1 MMEKYGKVL
10 VLMGGWSNER
20 EISLVSG
27 SFVYDSLIKSGVNTI
42 KLDLTKN
49 NLNEIEKISPDR
61 VFIILHGKGG
71 EDGEIQKYLDS
82 LNIPYTGSNSESSKL
97 CMNKRSTKEILLS
110 NGILTPNYE
119 KISEMEISSIK
130 KRFQYPFIVKPSAEG
145 SSIGVYIVESDRDLE
160 RAISANEKISSDFI
174 AEDYIE
180 GLEYTV
186 GILGDIALPV
196 IKLLPPGKF
205 YDFNAKYESDK
216 MQYICPSQLDDS
228 MEDELKKISLNCF
241 KACGCKGWGR
251 IDIII
256 DDKGNPWVIE
266 LNTVPGMTSHSLVPL
281 AAKQRDIDFENLVLK
296 ILDSS
301 LQKL

>member
-1 MMEKYGKVL
+1 MTEKYGKVL

-27 SFVYDSLIKSGVNTI
+27 SFVYDSLIKSGVNTVR
-42 KLDLTKN
+42 LDLKKN
-49 NLNEIEKISPDR
+49 NLNEIEQINPDR

-110 NGILTPNYE
+110 NNILTPNYE
-119 KISEMEISSIK
+119 NISKMKLSSIK
-130 KRFQYPFIVKPSAEG
+130 EKFQYPFIVKPSAEG
-145 SSIGVYIVESDRDLE
+145 SSIGVYIVENDSDLE
-160 RAISANEKISSDFI
+160 KAISANENISSDFI
-174 AEDYIE
+174 AEDYIK
-180 GLEYTV
+180 GVEYTV
-186 GILGDIALPV
+186 GILGDSALPV

-205 YDFNAKYESDK
+205 YDFNAKYESDN
-216 MQYICPSQLDDS
+216 MRYICPSQLDDS
-228 MEDELKKISLNCF
+228 MEDKLKKISLNCF
-241 KACGCKGWGR
+241 KACGCRGWGR

-256 DDKGNPWVIE
+256 DEKGNPWVIE

-301 LQKL
+301 L

>member
-110 NGILTPNYE
+110 NDILTPNYE
-119 KISEMEISSIK
+119 KISKTEISSIK

-186 GILGDIALPV
+186 GILGDTALPV

-301 LQKL
+301 L

>member
-1 MMEKYGKVL
+1 MTEKYGKVL

-27 SFVYDSLIKSGVNTI
+27 SFVYDSLIKSGVNTVR
-42 KLDLTKN
+42 LDLKKN
-49 NLNEIEKISPDR
+49 NLNEIEQINPDR

-97 CMNKRSTKEILLS
+97 CMNKRTTKEILLS
-110 NGILTPNYE
+110 NDILTPNYE
-119 KISEMEISSIK
+119 NISKMRLSSIK
-130 KRFQYPFIVKPSAEG
+130 EKFQYPFIVKPSAEG
-145 SSIGVYIVESDRDLE
+145 SSIGVYIVENDSDLE
-160 RAISANEKISSDFI
+160 KAISANENISSDFI
-174 AEDYIE
+174 AEDYIK
-180 GLEYTV
+180 GVEYTV
-186 GILGDIALPV
+186 GILGDSALPV

-205 YDFNAKYESDK
+205 YDFNAKYESDN

-228 MEDELKKISLNCF
+228 MEDKLKKISLNCF
-241 KACGCKGWGR
+241 KACGCRGWGR

-256 DDKGNPWVIE
+256 DEKGNPWVIE

-301 LQKL
+301 L

>member
-42 KLDLTKN
+42 RLDLTKN

-97 CMNKRSTKEILLS
+97 CMNKRSTKEKLLS
-110 NGILTPNYE
+110 NDILTPNYE
-119 KISEMEISSIK
+119 KISKMEISSIK

-145 SSIGVYIVESDRDLE
+145 SSIGVYIVENDRDLE

-186 GILGDIALPV
+186 GILGDSALPV

-228 MEDELKKISLNCF
+228 MEDKLKKISLNCF
-241 KACGCKGWGR
+241 KTCGCKGWGR
-251 IDIII
+251 IDIIV

-281 AAKQRDIDFENLVLK
+281 AAKERNIDFENLVLK

>member
-42 KLDLTKN
+42 KLDLTKK
-49 NLNEIEKISPDR
+49 NLSEIEKISPDR

-110 NGILTPNYE
+110 NDILTPNYE
-119 KISEMEISSIK
+119 KISKMEISSIK

-145 SSIGVYIVESDRDLE
+145 SSIGVYIVENDRDLE

-180 GLEYTV
+180 GLEYTE
-186 GILGDIALPV
+186 GILGDSALPV

-281 AAKQRDIDFENLVLK
+281 AAKQRDINFENLVLK

-301 LQKL
+301 L

>member
-42 KLDLTKN
+42 KLDLTKK

-110 NGILTPNYE
+110 NDILTPNYE

-145 SSIGVYIVESDRDLE
+145 SSIGVYIVENDRDLE

-186 GILGDIALPV
+186 GILGDSALPV

-301 LQKL
+301 L

>member
-1 MMEKYGKVL
+1 
-10 VLMGGWSNER
+10 MGGWSNER

-27 SFVYDSLIKSGVNTI
+27 SYVYDSLIKSGVNAI

-71 EDGEIQKYLDS
+71 EDGEIQKYLES

-110 NGILTPNYE
+110 NDILTPNYE

-145 SSIGVYIVESDRDLE
+145 SSIGVYIVENDGDLE

-186 GILGDIALPV
+186 GILGESALPV

-228 MEDELKKISLNCF
+228 MEYELKKISLNCF

-251 IDIII
+251 VDIII

-301 LQKL
+301 L

>member
-97 CMNKRSTKEILLS
+97 CMNKRSTKEKLLS
-110 NGILTPNYE
+110 NDILTPNYE
-119 KISEMEISSIK
+119 KISKMEISSIK

-145 SSIGVYIVESDRDLE
+145 SSIGVYIVENDRDLE

-186 GILGDIALPV
+186 GILGDSALPV

-228 MEDELKKISLNCF
+228 MEDKLKKISLNCF
-241 KACGCKGWGR
+241 KTCGCKGWGR
-251 IDIII
+251 IDIIV

-281 AAKQRDIDFENLVLK
+281 AAKERNIDFENLVLK

-301 LQKL
+301 L

>member
-27 SFVYDSLIKSGVNTI
+27 SYVYDSLIKSGVNTI

-110 NGILTPNYE
+110 NDILTPNYE
-119 KISEMEISSIK
+119 KISEKEISSIK

-145 SSIGVYIVESDRDLE
+145 SSIGVYIVENDGDLE

-186 GILGDIALPV
+186 GILGDSALPV

-228 MEDELKKISLNCF
+228 MEYELKKISLNCF

-251 IDIII
+251 VDIII

-301 LQKL
+301 L

>member
-42 KLDLTKN
+42 RLDLTKN

-97 CMNKRSTKEILLS
+97 CMNKRSTKEKLLS
-110 NGILTPNYE
+110 NDILTPNYE
-119 KISEMEISSIK
+119 RISKMEISSIK

-145 SSIGVYIVESDRDLE
+145 SSIGVYIVENDRDLE

-186 GILGDIALPV
+186 GILGDSALPV

-228 MEDELKKISLNCF
+228 MEDKLKKISLNCF
-241 KACGCKGWGR
+241 KTCGCKGWGR

-281 AAKQRDIDFENLVLK
+281 AAKERNIDFENLVLK

-301 LQKL
+301 L

>member
-1 MMEKYGKVL
+1 MTEKYGKVL

-27 SFVYDSLIKSGVNTI
+27 SYVYDSLIKSGVNAI

-110 NGILTPNYE
+110 NDILTPNYE

-186 GILGDIALPV
+186 GILGDTALPV

-301 LQKL
+301 L

>member
-110 NGILTPNYE
+110 NDILTPNYE

-186 GILGDIALPV
+186 GILGDTALPV

-301 LQKL
+301 L

>member
-27 SFVYDSLIKSGVNTI
+27 SYVYDSLIKSGVNTI

-110 NGILTPNYE
+110 NDILTPNYE

-186 GILGDIALPV
+186 GILGDSALPV

-301 LQKL
+301 L

>member
-27 SFVYDSLIKSGVNTI
+27 SYVYDSLIKSGVNTI

-49 NLNEIEKISPDR
+49 NLNEIEQISPDR

-110 NGILTPNYE
+110 NDILTPNYE

-145 SSIGVYIVESDRDLE
+145 SSIGVYIVENDSDLE

-186 GILGDIALPV
+186 GILGDSALPV

-228 MEDELKKISLNCF
+228 TEDELKKISLNCF

-301 LQKL
+301 L

>member
-97 CMNKRSTKEILLS
+97 CMNKRSTKEKLLS
-110 NGILTPNYE
+110 NDILTPNYE
-119 KISEMEISSIK
+119 KISKMEISSIK

-145 SSIGVYIVESDRDLE
+145 SSIGVYIVENDRDLE

-186 GILGDIALPV
+186 GILGDSALPV

-228 MEDELKKISLNCF
+228 MEDKLKKISLNCF
-241 KACGCKGWGR
+241 KTCGCKGWGR

-281 AAKQRDIDFENLVLK
+281 AAKERNIDFENLVLK

>member
-110 NGILTPNYE
+110 NDILTPNYE
-119 KISEMEISSIK
+119 KISKMEISSIK

-145 SSIGVYIVESDRDLE
+145 SSIGVYIVENDRDLE

-186 GILGDIALPV
+186 GILGDSALPV

-205 YDFNAKYESDK
+205 YDFNAKYESHK

-281 AAKQRDIDFENLVLK
+281 AAKQRDINFENLVLK

-301 LQKL
+301 L

>member
-42 KLDLTKN
+42 RLDLTKN

-97 CMNKRSTKEILLS
+97 CMNKRSTKEKLLS
-110 NGILTPNYE
+110 NDILTPNYE
-119 KISEMEISSIK
+119 KISKMEISSIK

-145 SSIGVYIVESDRDLE
+145 SSIGVYIVENDRDLE

-186 GILGDIALPV
+186 GILGDSALPV

-228 MEDELKKISLNCF
+228 MEDKLKKISLNCF
-241 KACGCKGWGR
+241 KTCGCKGWGR

-281 AAKQRDIDFENLVLK
+281 AAKQRNIDFENLVLK

-301 LQKL
+301 L

>member
-110 NGILTPNYE
+110 NDILTPNYE
-119 KISEMEISSIK
+119 KISKTEISSIK

-145 SSIGVYIVESDRDLE
+145 SSIGVYIVENDRDLE

-186 GILGDIALPV
+186 GILGDSALPV

-281 AAKQRDIDFENLVLK
+281 AAKQRDINFENLVLK

-301 LQKL
+301 L

>member
-42 KLDLTKN
+42 RLDLTKN

-97 CMNKRSTKEILLS
+97 CMNKRSTKEKLLS
-110 NGILTPNYE
+110 NDILTPNYE
-119 KISEMEISSIK
+119 KISKMEISSIK

-145 SSIGVYIVESDRDLE
+145 SSIGVYVVENDRDLE

-186 GILGDIALPV
+186 GILGDSALPV

-228 MEDELKKISLNCF
+228 MEDKLKKISLNCF
-241 KACGCKGWGR
+241 KTCGCKGWGR

-281 AAKQRDIDFENLVLK
+281 AAKERNIDFENLVLK

>member
-174 AEDYIE
+174 AEDYIK

-256 DDKGNPWVIE
+256 DVKGNPWVIE

-296 ILDSS
+296 ILDTS
-301 LQKL
+301 L

>member
-110 NGILTPNYE
+110 NDILTPNYE

-145 SSIGVYIVESDRDLE
+145 SSIGVYIVENDGDLE
-160 RAISANEKISSDFI
+160 RAISTNEKISSDFI

-186 GILGDIALPV
+186 GILGDSALPV

-228 MEDELKKISLNCF
+228 MEYELKKISLNCF
-241 KACGCKGWGR
+241 KVCGCKGWGR
-251 IDIII
+251 VDIII

-301 LQKL
+301 L

>member
-42 KLDLTKN
+42 KLDLKKN
-49 NLNEIEKISPDR
+49 NLNEIEKIRPDR

-110 NGILTPNYE
+110 NDILTPNYE

-186 GILGDIALPV
+186 GILGDTALPV

-301 LQKL
+301 L

>member
-110 NGILTPNYE
+110 NDILTPNYE

-186 GILGDIALPV
+186 GILGDSALPV

-256 DDKGNPWVIE
+256 DVKGNPWVIE
-266 LNTVPGMTSHSLVPL
+266 LNTVPGMTSHSLLPL

-301 LQKL
+301 L

>member
-42 KLDLTKN
+42 KLDLTKK
-49 NLNEIEKISPDR
+49 NLSEIEKISPDR

-110 NGILTPNYE
+110 NDILTPNYE
-119 KISEMEISSIK
+119 KISKMEISSIK

-145 SSIGVYIVESDRDLE
+145 SSIGVYIVENDRDLE

-180 GLEYTV
+180 GVEYTV
-186 GILGDIALPV
+186 GILGDSALPV

-281 AAKQRDIDFENLVLK
+281 AAKQRDINFENLVLK

-301 LQKL
+301 L

>member
-1 MMEKYGKVL
+1 MTEKYGKVL

-27 SFVYDSLIKSGVNTI
+27 SFVYDSLIKSGVNTVR
-42 KLDLTKN
+42 LDLKKN
-49 NLNEIEKISPDR
+49 NLNEIEQINPDR

-97 CMNKRSTKEILLS
+97 CMNKRTTKEILLS
-110 NGILTPNYE
+110 NDILTPNYE
-119 KISEMEISSIK
+119 NISKMKLSSIK
-130 KRFQYPFIVKPSAEG
+130 EKFQYPFIVKPSAEG
-145 SSIGVYIVESDRDLE
+145 SSIGVYIVENDSDLE
-160 RAISANEKISSDFI
+160 KAISANENISSDFI
-174 AEDYIE
+174 AEDYVK
-180 GLEYTV
+180 GVEYTV
-186 GILGDIALPV
+186 GILGDSALPV

-205 YDFNAKYESDK
+205 YDFNAKYESDN
-216 MQYICPSQLDDS
+216 MRYICPSQLDDS
-228 MEDELKKISLNCF
+228 MEDKLKKISLNCF
-241 KACGCKGWGR
+241 KACGCRGWGR

-256 DDKGNPWVIE
+256 DEKGNPWVIE

-301 LQKL
+301 L

>member
-42 KLDLTKN
+42 RLDLTKN

-97 CMNKRSTKEILLS
+97 CMNKRSTKEKLLS
-110 NGILTPNYE
+110 NDILTPNYE
-119 KISEMEISSIK
+119 RISKMEISSIK

-145 SSIGVYIVESDRDLE
+145 SSIGVYIVENDRDLE

-186 GILGDIALPV
+186 GILGDSALPV

-241 KACGCKGWGR
+241 KTCGCKGWGR

-281 AAKQRDIDFENLVLK
+281 AAKERNIDFENLVLK

-301 LQKL
+301 L

>member
-42 KLDLTKN
+42 RLDLTKN

-97 CMNKRSTKEILLS
+97 CMNKRSTKEKLLS
-110 NGILTPNYE
+110 NDILTPNYE
-119 KISEMEISSIK
+119 RISKMEISSIK

-145 SSIGVYIVESDRDLE
+145 SSIGVYIVENDRDLE

-186 GILGDIALPV
+186 GILGDSALPV

-228 MEDELKKISLNCF
+228 MEDKLKKISLNCF
-241 KACGCKGWGR
+241 KTCGCKGWGR
-251 IDIII
+251 IDIIV

-281 AAKQRDIDFENLVLK
+281 AAKERNIDFENLVLK

>member
-27 SFVYDSLIKSGVNTI
+27 SYVYDSLIKSGVNTI

-110 NGILTPNYE
+110 NDILTPNYE
-119 KISEMEISSIK
+119 RISEMEISSIK

-145 SSIGVYIVESDRDLE
+145 SSIGVYIVENDGDLE

-186 GILGDIALPV
+186 GILGDSALPV

-228 MEDELKKISLNCF
+228 MEYELKKISLNCF

-251 IDIII
+251 VDIII

-301 LQKL
+301 L

>member
-27 SFVYDSLIKSGVNTI
+27 SYVYDSLIKSGVNAI

-110 NGILTPNYE
+110 NDILTPNYE

-145 SSIGVYIVESDRDLE
+145 SSIGVYIVENDGDLE
-160 RAISANEKISSDFI
+160 RAVSANEKISSDFI

-186 GILGDIALPV
+186 GILGESALPV

-228 MEDELKKISLNCF
+228 MEYELKKISLNCF

-301 LQKL
+301 L

>member
-42 KLDLTKN
+42 KLDLTKK
-49 NLNEIEKISPDR
+49 NLSEIEKISPDR

-110 NGILTPNYE
+110 NDILTPNYE
-119 KISEMEISSIK
+119 KISKMEISSIK

-145 SSIGVYIVESDRDLE
+145 SSIGVYIVENDRDLE

-186 GILGDIALPV
+186 GILGDSALPV

-281 AAKQRDIDFENLVLK
+281 AAKQRDINFENLVLK

-301 LQKL
+301 L

>member
-110 NGILTPNYE
+110 NDILTPNYE

-186 GILGDIALPV
+186 GILGDTALPV

-251 IDIII
+251 VDIII

-301 LQKL
+301 L

>member
-42 KLDLTKN
+42 KLDLTKK

-61 VFIILHGKGG
+61 VFIILHRKGG

-110 NGILTPNYE
+110 NDILTPNYE
-119 KISEMEISSIK
+119 KISKMEISSIK

-145 SSIGVYIVESDRDLE
+145 SSIGVYIVENDRDLE

-186 GILGDIALPV
+186 GILGDSALPV

-281 AAKQRDIDFENLVLK
+281 AAKQRDINFENLVLK

-301 LQKL
+301 L

>member
-42 KLDLTKN
+42 RLDLTKN

-110 NGILTPNYE
+110 NDILTPNYE
-119 KISEMEISSIK
+119 KISKMEISSIK

-145 SSIGVYIVESDRDLE
+145 SSIGVYVVENDRDLE
-160 RAISANEKISSDFI
+160 GAISANEKISSDFI

-186 GILGDIALPV
+186 GILGDSALPV

-228 MEDELKKISLNCF
+228 MEDKLKKISLNCF
-241 KACGCKGWGR
+241 KTCGCKGWGR
-251 IDIII
+251 IDIIV

-281 AAKQRDIDFENLVLK
+281 AAKERNIDFENLVLK

-301 LQKL
+301 L

>member
-1 MMEKYGKVL
+1 MMEKYGRVL

-20 EISLVSG
+20 EISLISG
-27 SFVYDSLIKSGVNTI
+27 SFVYDSLKKSGVNTI
-42 KLDLTKN
+42 RLDLTKN
-49 NLNEIEKISPDR
+49 NLNKIEKISPDR

-110 NGILTPNYE
+110 NDILTPNYE
-119 KISEMEISSIK
+119 KISKMEISSIK

-145 SSIGVYIVESDRDLE
+145 SSIGVYVVENDRDLE
-160 RAISANEKISSDFI
+160 GAISANEKISSDFI

-180 GLEYTV
+180 GHEYTV
-186 GILGDIALPV
+186 GILGDSALPV

-216 MQYICPSQLDDS
+216 MQYICPSQLNDS
-228 MEDELKKISLNCF
+228 MENKLKKISLNCF

-281 AAKQRDIDFENLVLK
+281 AAKQRNIDFENLVLK

-301 LQKL
+301 L

>member
-27 SFVYDSLIKSGVNTI
+27 SYVYDSLIKSGVNTI

-110 NGILTPNYE
+110 NDILTPNYE

-145 SSIGVYIVESDRDLE
+145 SSIGVYIVENDGDLE

-186 GILGDIALPV
+186 GILGDSALPV

-228 MEDELKKISLNCF
+228 MEYELKKISLNCF

-251 IDIII
+251 VDIII

-301 LQKL
+301 L